1 MARSLYRRTTNRAWC
16 FDFQLNGKKNTWTF
30 NKSVSRQDAESFC
43 VFFTDLEN
51 AKRLGKEPNSSAC
64 ERLATLD
71 PCYLKRL
78 IELELIDASFGGAC
92 VPTLEEHAADFL
104 EHYSA
109 NAEQTRKN
117 YGQTFRRLFA
127 FFGKTKKLSQITV
140 ADAKDYRAYLL
151 REGRVIKGRNVSTGL
166 SVATVNKDI
175 KRCGT
180 IFRRAIDKRQ
190 LRANVFDRVQ
200 KGASIN
206 PANNEYFS
214 KAQIFAVMKALRP
227 KDAEFRLAVALARF
241 AGLRVPSEIREL
253 RFEDFDFEGG
263 RFAIAEKTKTGA
275 RNVPIFSTVRQ
286 ELQFY
291 IQETGLSTGY
301 VFPRL
306 RRYKSSLAAPLN
318 KILTK
323 TLGLDELPCPFDNM
337 RASCITD
344 VTSAGGFSPK
354 VLNAWFGNNE
364 DTRKKHYEQVR
375 PLDWTL
381 ASSFD
386 FEPFPENRTAF
397 WTAFPPTGS
406 PANVDPFGEF
416 LSALSGQ
423 IAQKMETAGDLAL
436 SYVDGVEKLLGGLND
451 VITTICVDP
460 KAFES
465 LCRED
470 IEVMK
475 KVGEAYKLFADLNRI
490 SDEQIERICSKVPPR
505 GRAPASGRSRNVATR

>member
-1 MARSLYRRTTNRAWC
+1 MARSLYRRTKNRAWC

-30 NKSVSRQDAESFC
+30 NKSVSRQDAESFR

-71 PCYLKRL
+71 PRYLKRL
-78 IELELIDASFGGAC
+78 IDLELIDESFGTAC

-104 EHYSA
+104 EHYSG
-109 NAEQTRKN
+109 NPEQTRKN

-127 FFGKTKKLSQITV
+127 FFGKTKRLSQITV
-140 ADAKDYRAYLL
+140 ADAKDYRAHLL
-151 REGRVIKGRNVSTGL
+151 REGRVRKGENVPSGL

-190 LRANVFDRVQ
+190 LRANVFDHVQ

-206 PANNEYFS
+206 PENNEYFS
-214 KAQIFAVMKALRP
+214 KAQILAVMKALRP
-227 KDAEFRLAVALARF
+227 QDAEFRLAVAFARF
-241 AGLRVPSEIREL
+241 AGLRVPSEIRNL

-275 RNVPIFSTVRQ
+275 RRVPIFPIVLQ
-286 ELQFY
+286 ELQLY
-291 IQETGLSTGY
+291 IKETGLSSGY
-301 VFPRL
+301 IFPRL

-323 TLGLDELPCPFDNM
+323 TLGLDQLPRPFDNM
-337 RASCITD
+337 RASCTTD
-344 VTSAGGFSPK
+344 ITSAGGFSPK

-386 FEPFPENRTAF
+386 FEPISEKRTAF
-397 WTAFPPTGS
+397 CTAFSPTGAPLS
-406 PANVDPFGEF
+406 SDLFGDF

-423 IAQKMETAGDLAL
+423 IAEKMETAGDFAL

-460 KAFES
+460 QAFES
-465 LCRED
+465 MCRED
-470 IEVMK
+470 VEVMK
-475 KVGEAYKLFADLNRI
+475 KVGEAYKLVADLNRV
-490 SDEQIERICSKVPPR
+490 SNEQIDRICSKIPPR
-505 GRAPASGRSRNVATR
+505 GIEPLFAD